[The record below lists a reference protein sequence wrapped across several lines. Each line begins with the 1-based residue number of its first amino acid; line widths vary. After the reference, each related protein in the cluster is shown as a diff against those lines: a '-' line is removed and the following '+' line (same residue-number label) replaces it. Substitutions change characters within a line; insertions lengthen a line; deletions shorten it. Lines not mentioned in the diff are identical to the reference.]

1 VVFHEFLRNV
11 SECTAT
17 GGYFVGTCY
26 DGKTVFQRL
35 RNKRKEEGITLMRD
49 DHKIYEITKMY
60 EQTGFP
66 DDELSL
72 GYMIHVYQDSINKV
86 FPEYLVNFDYF
97 VRMMGNYGFVLVD
110 AAESQKM
117 GLPNGS
123 GLFSELFAEM
133 ESEVERNPRMRS
145 DYGKALSMTSDEKW
159 VSFMNRYFVFR
170 KVHHVDAE
178 KIYKQF
184 VSKQMVEDVAKD
196 LEAVETAKITEAAKP
211 KAKKLGKKIIL
222 TDYSPVDDVEKKTTD
237 VVKPATDVVKPDTD
251 LPKVTYGN
259 TVTIKKAVKK

>member
-1 VVFHEFLRNV
+1 
-11 SECTAT
+11 
-17 GGYFVGTCY
+17 
-26 DGKTVFQRL
+26 
-35 RNKRKEEGITLMRD
+35 
-49 DHKIYEITKMY
+49 MY

-97 VRMMGNYGFVLVD
+97 VRMMGNYGFVLVE
-110 AAESQKM
+110 ATESQKM
-117 GLPNGS
+117 GLPHGS

-196 LEAVETAKITEAAKP
+196 LAEAVETAKITETAKP

-222 TDYSPVDDVEKKTTD
+222 TDYSPVDDV
-237 VVKPATDVVKPDTD
+237 VKPATDLPKKATD